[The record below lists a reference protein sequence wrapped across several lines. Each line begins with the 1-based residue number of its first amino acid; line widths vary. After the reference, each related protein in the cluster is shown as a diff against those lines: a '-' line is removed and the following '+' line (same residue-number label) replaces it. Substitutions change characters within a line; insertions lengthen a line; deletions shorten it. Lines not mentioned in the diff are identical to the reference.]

1 MSEIEKVPGRTFA
14 IVYWILPDEFTSFL
28 GFAVDFNLCWH
39 IAFGAVVVYADGF
52 IVIWIKA
59 TLKGSHFS
67 RATLRLKI
75 LEFYLVTPTLDFS
88 SNSFHCMIV
97 ISLFESQLGELNVS
111 SGQYPTTKYLHSTAS
126 LSFCIDMARK
136 MSRADTLYTIAW
148 GAIAWKLLH
157 STRFNI

>member
-14 IVYWILPDEFTSFL
+14 IVYWILPDGFTSFL

-39 IAFGAVVVYADGF
+39 IAFGAVVYADWF
-52 IVIWIKA
+52 VVIWIKA

-75 LEFYLVTPTLDFS
+75 FEFYLVTPTLDFS

-111 SGQYPTTKYLHSTAS
+111 SGQYSTTKYLLIHSVSLVLYWYGEKEESSWHVIYDCVRCDCLKVTA
-126 LSFCIDMARK
+126 F
-136 MSRADTLYTIAW
+136 DTI
-148 GAIAWKLLH
+148 
-157 STRFNI
+157 